1 MLEGLLFQHQ
11 TRVMFSASEDD
22 RPHYNAVVICNAP
35 PDELL
40 DERGARVYD
49 DVLSRFP
56 FQTCHDSFEVS
67 FRDPRVLPF
76 GLFQKVREDDLLTS
90 AQES

>member
-1 MLEGLLFQHQ
+1 
-11 TRVMFSASEDD
+11 MFSASEDD
-22 RPHYNAVVICNAP
+22 RPNNHPVIIRKTP
-35 PDELL
+35 LDELL

-56 FQTCHDSFEVS
+56 FQAGDDSFEVS

-76 GLFQKVREDDLLTS
+76 GLFQDVREDDLLTS
-90 AQES
+90 A